1 MRRKSGYISRIGG
14 VALALAVGASGMLIG
29 GARDEKDDNGESP
42 AGAEWAYWGGDA
54 GSTRYSALDQI
65 NASNVGKLEV
75 IWRWRAANF
84 GPEPDS
90 ILRATPIYVNGKLYT
105 VAGIRRTVVCIEP
118 STGETLWMWRE
129 NTDDDPR
136 WEASTR
142 KNYGKGVAF
151 GRVDGKPVVYYLGA
165 GFTLWA
171 LDADTGQPLPAFG
184 KNGKVDLA
192 YGLDN
197 PSHPDA
203 PKYKVDPV
211 RGVMDYG
218 DITT

>member
-1 MRRKSGYISRIGG
+1 MHRDRRNARRIA
-14 VALALAVGASGMLIG
+14 VVMMALALAASAALVN
-29 GARDEKDDNGESP
+29 ARADKNDNGKTP
-42 AGAEWAYWGGDA
+42 PGAEWAYWGGDA

-65 NASNVGKLEV
+65 NAANVGKLEV

-84 GPEPDS
+84 GPEPDN

-118 STGETLWMWRE
+118 TTGETLWMWRE
-129 NTDDDPR
+129 KTDNDPR

-151 GRVDGKPVVYYLGA
+151 ARVDGKPTIYYLGA

-171 LDADTGQPLPAFG
+171 LDADTGHPIAGFG
-184 KNGKVDLA
+184 KAGRVDLA

-197 PSHPDA
+197 PNNPDA
-203 PKYKVDPV
+203 P
-211 RGVMDYG
+211 
-218 DITT
+218 